1 VKIFANRVA
10 AGRALGARL
19 AKLGIRGDVVVLAL
33 PRGGVP
39 VACEVAARLR
49 AAVDVLIVRKIG
61 APSNPELAVGAV
73 AAGGV
78 TIYNDD
84 VLAGLDLLRED
95 VEPIRRR
102 ELLELERRE
111 VAYRRRAGAPD
122 VAGRTVVIVDDGMAT
137 GATMY
142 AAAQAVRFL
151 GPARIVVAVP
161 TAARDAAERLEAVA
175 DSVVALEM
183 PEPYCGVGAWY
194 EDFEQLSDEQVGAAL
209 AATAEP
215 RAGAAQ
221 RSS

>member
-1 VKIFANRVA
+1 VKIYANRVA

-19 AKLGIRGDVVVLAL
+19 AKLGIRGDLLVLGL

-49 AAVDVLIVRKIG
+49 APVDVLIVRKIG

-73 AAGGV
+73 ASGGV

-111 VAYRRRAGAPD
+111 VAYRRCAGAPD

-142 AAAQAVRFL
+142 AAVLAIRSLEPQ
-151 GPARIVVAVP
+151 RIVVAVP
-161 TAARDAAERLEAVA
+161 TAARDAAARLEAVA
-175 DSVVALEM
+175 DRVVALET
-183 PEPYCGVGAWY
+183 PEPYFGVGAGY
-194 EDFEQLSDEQVGAAL
+194 EEFRQLDDEEVVAAL
-209 AATAEP
+209 AAAAEL
-215 RAGAAQ
+215 RDAGGAPA
-221 RSS
+221 

>member
-1 VKIFANRVA
+1 VKTFANRVA

-19 AKLGIRGDVVVLAL
+19 AKLGIRGDVVVLGL

-49 AAVDVLIVRKIG
+49 APLDVLIVRKIG

-102 ELLELERRE
+102 ERLELERRE
-111 VAYRRRAGAPD
+111 AAYRRRAGAPE

-137 GATMY
+137 GATMHS
-142 AAAQAVRFL
+142 AAQAVRTL

-161 TAARDAAERLEAVA
+161 TAARDAAERLETIA
-175 DSVVALEM
+175 DRVVALEM
-183 PEPYCGVGAWY
+183 PEPYFSVGAWY
-194 EDFEQLSDEQVGAAL
+194 DDFGQLSDEDVVAAL
-209 AATAEP
+209 AA
-215 RAGAAQ
+215 AGESRDAGGGPV
-221 RSS
+221 